1 MDLSLRDVPAV
12 AGSNKVFAD
21 SLAADLSNAV
31 SANPDRIEVCKLEP
45 ATGWGGVSPA
55 TQQLGQLKAHV
66 IVQVRSWAKL
76 SMRTRQIP
84 Y

>member
-12 AGSNKVFAD
+12 AGSNKTFAD
-21 SLAADLSNAV
+21 ALAADLSNAV

-45 ATGWGGVSPA
+45 ASGWGGMSPA

-66 IVQVRSWAKL
+66 LVQVRSWVRF
-76 SMRTRQIP
+76 SMRIKSLV
-84 Y
+84 